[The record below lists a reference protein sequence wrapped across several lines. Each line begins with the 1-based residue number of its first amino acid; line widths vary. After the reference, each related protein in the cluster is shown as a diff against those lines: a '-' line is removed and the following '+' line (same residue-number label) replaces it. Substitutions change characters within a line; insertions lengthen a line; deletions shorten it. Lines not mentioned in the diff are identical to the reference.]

1 MGMFDLIFEVLT
13 PEQLVEL
20 LRAPLERAAV
30 TVNRQLA
37 PRLVRAG
44 AQIGDALHDY
54 SSTYISC

>member
-54 SSTYISC
+54 ST